1 MDTLNGNDTKQH
13 DEARSFLNFLPGQ
26 RLKRGRELRGLSTAE
41 VAASLKLSL
50 RFIEAIEQDRYDHLP
65 EPVFVRGYMRSYAR
79 LLQLDET
86 DVVAKFDQAFEAR
99 QGMLQESDVS
109 QAPRHRRSLSRLAWI
124 GSIVL
129 VLAMLAGGFIWS
141 AREDGDHPE
150 TEMPRSA
157 LLPIS
162 AGPAPS
168 AKPAPASSPVTSV
181 SPVAVPVT
189 SAAVP
194 ATDATPAA
202 TASAGSTPADTTP
215 AASPSAGLAAPTSA
229 PVTSS
234 APAAAVAMPPG
245 AAVLQMS
252 LQADA
257 WVQVKDADSGKI
269 LLSGMQ
275 HAGQMAL
282 PGRGPWR
289 LRIGNAEAVR
299 LEKNGQAVDLGPYI
313 YDHVASLTL
322 QP

>member
-109 QAPRHRRSLSRLAWI
+109 PAPRHRRSLSRLAWI

-150 TEMPRSA
+150 TEMPRSS

-168 AKPAPASSPVTSV
+168 AKPAPASL
-181 SPVAVPVT
+181 PVT

-194 ATDATPAA
+194 VTG
-202 TASAGSTPADTTP
+202 TASADTTP
-215 AASPSAGLAAPTSA
+215 AGSPTTALA
-229 PVTSS
+229 
-234 APAAAVAMPPG
+234 APAAAAATPTG
-245 AAVLQMS
+245 TAVLQMS